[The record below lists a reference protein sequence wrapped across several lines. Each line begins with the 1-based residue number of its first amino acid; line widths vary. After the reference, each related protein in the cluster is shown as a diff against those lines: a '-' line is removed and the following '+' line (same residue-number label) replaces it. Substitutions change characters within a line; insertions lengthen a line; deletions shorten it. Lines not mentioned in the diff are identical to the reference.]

1 MALDNVALARD
12 GLVGCN
18 LHGCELETGTGLLE
32 TRRAY
37 LVAVGEA
44 TGQRREALVAKH
56 LLLGVQHTKILTGE
70 EHLAPSLVLAFVKGV
85 KRREEIQSRFPVP
98 SRVAYFCPHTA
109 YLTKK
114 LIGLTFETSG
124 GRCTVGRRVAVISTI
139 FLPSSGFEYA
149 VALSM
154 LQ

>member
-44 TGQRREALVAKH
+44 TGQRREALVAKQ
-56 LLLGVQHTKILTGE
+56 LLLGVQHTKVLTGE
-70 EHLAPSLVLAFVKGV
+70 GV
-85 KRREEIQSRFPVP
+85 SGQLRWSWRLSKASRGARRFSPDFPFP
-98 SRVAYFCPHTA
+98 A
-109 YLTKK
+109 
-114 LIGLTFETSG
+114 E
-124 GRCTVGRRVAVISTI
+124 
-139 FLPSSGFEYA
+139 
-149 VALSM
+149 
-154 LQ
+154 

>member
-44 TGQRREALVAKH
+44 TGQRREALVAKQ
-56 LLLGVQHTKILTGE
+56 LLLGVQHTKIITGE
-70 EHLAPSLVLAFVKGV
+70 ERLGDFVGPGV
-85 KRREEIQSRFPVP
+85 CQRRQEARGDSVQISRSQQS
-98 SRVAYFCPHTA
+98 S
-109 YLTKK
+109 
-114 LIGLTFETSG
+114 
-124 GRCTVGRRVAVISTI
+124 I
-139 FLPSSGFEYA
+139 FLPTYR
-149 VALSM
+149 LSYKKTNRINV
-154 LQ
+154 